1 MGGWSLSGAVEG
13 TADLGEPVGFGLG
26 SRAADEVVRKHVV
39 GRRPG
44 VVQRVLARDEL
55 GYGLVRAAEP
65 MAFGDGLQPGYGAR
79 QAEAEKIG
87 ERSSSG
93 EGLGKLAV
101 GAGRCRS
108 GPLSRR

>member
-1 MGGWSLSGAVEG
+1 MRRTELRA
-13 TADLGEPVGFGLG
+13 
-26 SRAADEVVRKHVV
+26 RAAGRCDGPLLV
-39 GRRPG
+39 GGFERG
-44 VVQRVLARDEL
+44 NETMQRGELLA
-55 GYGLVRAAEP
+55 RAAEP